1 MTDLLSVRRS
11 RRDVLKFAAL
21 AGTSV
26 AVAAC
31 AAPASSVVPSAS
43 GSAPSA
49 AASAAPSSSSAGRK
63 TVPIKLFMVSG
74 SNTDFFTEAGR
85 RFGDSRP
92 FDIALEVTE
101 DSNENIKTTYRTQ
114 LSSQNPPDISFL
126 FAGQRFIK
134 DVADAKL
141 VIDLAPYADQFD
153 WASRFNPGVYE
164 DFIYADTLPQVAV
177 GAAPHVFVW
186 YNTKIFKDLSLT
198 VPENRVP
205 TAEEFANYVKVTGD
219 AGFGPIAMGNKDRW
233 PGGHVATIMFHRT
246 MNVDQL
252 KELRKGWYG
261 PSDAKWTDPGPL
273 KALALLQDY
282 SQKGYFA
289 PGANAMAD
297 GEAQSLF
304 GSGKAAMYESG
315 YWVIGILPT
324 QFADLEFDYFHFPL
338 ADPAI
343 PLSIINFA
351 NIGTVISSKSQVQDE
366 AAAFIDYCLGP
377 EGQRMYF
384 EKFSGYPS
392 TTLLAGMTDLTA
404 TQPQWPAMLDTV
416 ANVPN
421 NPFQLENDAPG
432 EVATQSMQDL
442 QSVIDLSMTPEEWGT
457 RTQSLLEEVRA
468 G

>member
-26 AVAAC
+26 AAAAC
-31 AAPASSVVPSAS
+31 ASPVSSVIPSAS

-49 AASAAPSSSSAGRK
+49 PASAAPSSSSGGRK
-63 TVPIKLFMVSG
+63 TVPLKLFMVSG
-74 SNTDFFTEAGR
+74 VVAGFFAEAAK
-85 RFGDSRP
+85 RFGDSGP
-92 FDIALEVTE
+92 FDIALDMTE

-141 VIDLAPYADQFD
+141 IIDLGPYADQFG

-164 DFIYADTLPQVAV
+164 DFKYGGGLPQVAHF
-177 GAAPHVFVW
+177 AAPHVFVW
-186 YNTKIFKDLSLT
+186 YNTKIFKDLGLT
-198 VPENRVP
+198 VPANRVP
-205 TAEEFANYVKVTGD
+205 TADELANYVKVTGE
-219 AGFGPIAMGNKDRW
+219 AGYGPIAMGNKDRW

-246 MNVDQL
+246 MSVDDR

-261 PSDAKWTDPGPL
+261 PSTAKWTDPGPM
-273 KALALLQDY
+273 KALTLLQDY
-282 SQKGYFA
+282 SRKGYFA
-289 PGANAMAD
+289 RGPNAMAD
-297 GEAQSLF
+297 GEAQALF
-304 GSGKAAMYESG
+304 GSGKTAMYESG
-315 YWVIGILPT
+315 YWQISIMPT
-324 QFADLEFDYFHFPL
+324 QFPDLEMDFFHFPL

-343 PLSIINFA
+343 PLSLINFV
-351 NIGTVISSKSQVQDE
+351 NIGTIISSKSQIQDE

-377 EGQRMYF
+377 EGQRMGF
-384 EKFSGYPS
+384 EEFSQYPG
-392 TTLLAGMTDLTA
+392 TTLLAGMTDLKVSE
-404 TQPQWPAMLDTV
+404 PQWPAMLDAV
-416 ANVPN
+416 ANTPN
-421 NPFQLENDAPG
+421 DPFQLENDAPG

-457 RTQSLLEEVRA
+457 RTQSLLEEVR
-468 G
+468 GS